1 MNRSGKN
8 YDDMTPEELQ
18 REFRETFF
26 ETDLIDDY
34 LNDELE
40 KMQEALD
47 RKKPV
52 EYLFTPEES
61 WARFLTDNA
70 EELEPFLHPESAAE
84 INPQLPENDRFD
96 PETAWQR
103 FMEDRGEELA
113 EFFSSDE
120 AEPEKTQTKTMHP
133 RFIPAF
139 LRKGLIAAVIV
150 VLLAGAALA
159 ANSLGL
165 VAWIPQWNAVSGR
178 FEPTA
183 QDSMPERPIPA
194 ALAELGIT
202 EPVYPT
208 RLPADFVITE
218 SHISEDPLL
227 LIEQYARGNERL
239 SITVTPVKGVKSAV
253 YQKNGMAVRELRN
266 GLKAYFV
273 FENEETIT
281 GICFTRNYATFISGD
296 LTLEAITEIILSI
309 EAAPEGGGKS

>member
-84 INPQLPENDRFD
+84 INPQLPENGRFD
-96 PETAWQR
+96 PEKSWQE
-103 FMEDRGEELA
+103 FMESRGEELA
-113 EFFSSDE
+113 EFFGSDE
-120 AEPEKTQTKTMHP
+120 AGPEKTQP
-133 RFIPAF
+133 RTARSHLVSAL
-139 LRKGLIAAVIV
+139 LRKVLIAAAVL
-150 VLLAGAALA
+150 VLLAGVALA
-159 ANSLGL
+159 ADSLGL
-165 VAWIPQWNAVSGR
+165 VAWVPKWNAAAGRYEPAAMEASG
-178 FEPTA
+178 E
-183 QDSMPERPIPA
+183 SPIQE

-202 EPVYPT
+202 EPLYPAK
-208 RLPADFVITE
+208 LPESFVITE
-218 SHISEDPLL
+218 SHISEDPLVL
-227 LIEQYARGNERL
+227 MEQYARGNERL
-239 SITVTPVKGVKSAV
+239 SITITPIDGFKTVV
-253 YQKNGMAVRELRN
+253 YQKSGKPIREYRDS
-266 GLKAYFV
+266 KSAHYM
-273 FENEETIT
+273 FENEGTIT
-281 GICFTRNYATFISGD
+281 AIWYTKNYAVFISGNLRLD
-296 LTLEAITEIILSI
+296 EITQIIDSLE
-309 EAAPEGGGKS
+309 

>member
-1 MNRSGKN
+1 MNRSGKS

-96 PETAWQR
+96 PEKSWQR
-103 FMEDRGEELA
+103 FMESRREELA
-113 EFFSSDE
+113 EFFASDE
-120 AEPEKTQTKTMHP
+120 AGPEKTPPGTA
-133 RFIPAF
+133 RSRLVSAL
-139 LRKGLIAAVIV
+139 LRKALVAAVIV

-165 VAWIPQWNAVSGR
+165 WAWVPKWNAAAGRYEPAAMEVSG
-178 FEPTA
+178 E
-183 QDSMPERPIPA
+183 SPIRE

-202 EPVYPT
+202 EPVFPT
-208 RLPADFVITE
+208 HMPKGFVITE
-218 SHISEDPLL
+218 THISEEPLIL
-227 LIEQYARGNERL
+227 VEQYARGNQHI
-239 SITVTPVKGVKSAV
+239 SITITPIKGFINIV
-253 YQKNGMAVRELRN
+253 YQKEGEAVREYQSGTDIHYILSSERN
-266 GLKAYFV
+266 
-273 FENEETIT
+273 IT
-281 GICFTRNYATFISGD
+281 AIWYTKNYATTISGD
-296 LTLEAITEIILSI
+296 ISLDDIKKIIDSI
-309 EAAPEGGGKS
+309 YEESK